1 MNFLIEFF
9 RFVRQRKKY
18 FLIPILIPLLIIV
31 GLLLLSQGTHTVA
44 PFIYTILLACENFSN
59 IIFLS

>member
-31 GLLLLSQGTHTVA
+31 GLLLLSQGSAVA
-44 PFIYTILLACENFSN
+44 PFIYTIF
-59 IIFLS
+59 